1 MSIEPNTFP
10 KVSIITVCFNSETTI
25 RDTLESVLSQ
35 DYPNIEYIII
45 DGGSTDKTLVIIKEY
60 KDRIAQIISEK
71 DRGIYDAMNKG
82 IQLATGEIVGM
93 LNSDDMYFNNSSV
106 TTLINKLQGA
116 GVDSVFSD
124 LVVVDQKNIK
134 KIIRYYDSSQFT
146 PKKFKY
152 GLMPAHPTFFVKKY
166 VYDLVGPYSLSYK
179 IAADYELLIRILWTN
194 RISYTYQ
201 NGPLIK
207 MRSGGISTAGLK
219 NSWILNQEIIK
230 ACKDNNIKTNFIFLL
245 AKLPKKLKELI
256 KYGNKWL

>member
-124 LVVVDQKNIK
+124 LVVLD
-134 KIIRYYDSSQFT
+134 
-146 PKKFKY
+146 
-152 GLMPAHPTFFVKKY
+152 
-166 VYDLVGPYSLSYK
+166 
-179 IAADYELLIRILWTN
+179 
-194 RISYTYQ
+194 
-201 NGPLIK
+201 
-207 MRSGGISTAGLK
+207 
-219 NSWILNQEIIK
+219 
-230 ACKDNNIKTNFIFLL
+230 
-245 AKLPKKLKELI
+245 
-256 KYGNKWL
+256 

>member
-93 LNSDDMYFNNSSV
+93 LNSDDTY
-106 TTLINKLQGA
+106 INKSAITELIQA
-116 GVDSVFSD
+116 MLEAKTDSIFADLIIVDA
-124 LVVVDQKNIK
+124 K
-134 KIIRYYDSSQFT
+134 KPNQVLRLYDSSQFA
-146 PKKFKY
+146 PHKFKF
-152 GLMPAHPTFFVKKY
+152 GWMPAHPTFFTKKN
-166 VYDLVGPYSLSYK
+166 VYDTVGPYSLNYQIS
-179 IAADYELLIRILWTN
+179 ADYEMLVRILWVHKT
-194 RISYTYQ
+194 SYTYFPQ
-201 NGPLIK
+201 VLVK
-207 MRSGGISTAGLK
+207 MKSGGTSTSGLSR
-219 NSWILNQEIIK
+219 NLLLNQEIVRACRANGINTNLGMLMLKIPQKLSGILK
-230 ACKDNNIKTNFIFLL
+230 ARL
-245 AKLPKKLKELI
+245 
-256 KYGNKWL
+256 G